1 MTIDAVLIEK
11 SLKKITLY
19 LLVEQSVNN
28 ARKNEYMV
36 IATQITYLIHLVIS
50 FYFLLFVIIA
60 LNRYNNVS
68 GVLAK

>member
-50 FYFLLFVIIA
+50 FYF
-60 LNRYNNVS
+60 
-68 GVLAK
+68 